1 MGNGWFGVATST
13 IGVFMQTSSQ
23 DAALLEK
30 WRLRT
35 VREKAKIIAA
45 FLNECG
51 ENAKWEDWCDFLHK
65 HQVKGFKWMESVD

>member
-1 MGNGWFGVATST
+1 MP
-13 IGVFMQTSSQ
+13 TSSQ

-35 VREKAKIIAA
+35 KREKAEIITA

-51 ENAKWEDWCDFLHK
+51 ENAKWEDWCNFLHK
-65 HQVKGFKWMESVD
+65 HQVKGFEWTELVE